1 MTNEVLQPQ
10 DIAALVQTL
19 VYDGRVQLDPLSQDE
34 ESFRPARVSPAD
46 KSAFSAVPC
55 GVCPV
60 LPACAVI
67 TVSARPARYCA
78 FCICGWTILYQAQA
92 VRNAGLMVWLLRR

>member
-1 MTNEVLQPQ
+1 MLQPQ

-19 VYDGRVQLDPLSQDE
+19 VYDGRVQLDPQSQDE
-34 ESFRPARVSPAD
+34 ESFRPARVPPPE

-60 LPACAVI
+60 HLPVYLLLVQSWECKQ
-67 TVSARPARYCA
+67 VSM
-78 FCICGWTILYQAQA
+78 CGAADTGRA
-92 VRNAGLMVWLLRR
+92 